1 MRPLLK
7 IGRPKTPSH
16 LTNNRK
22 ALLLKE
28 REQEEIQRKNRI
40 LYEKMAYMKP
50 SKLSHTNDACKDNY
64 HPEKILKAPSHGTL
78 NLKTRMKELSRID
91 KENEKIKD
99 KLISQ
104 KTHYPVQKILK
115 DAYKK
120 EEIKRNILFNSSKVL
135 WNH

>member
-1 MRPLLK
+1 M
-7 IGRPKTPSH
+7 
-16 LTNNRK
+16 
-22 ALLLKE
+22 
-28 REQEEIQRKNRI
+28 
-40 LYEKMAYMKP
+40 
-50 SKLSHTNDACKDNY
+50 
-64 HPEKILKAPSHGTL
+64 KAPSHGTL
-78 NLKTRMKELSRID
+78 NLKSRMKELSRID

-135 WNH
+135 WNHYIDRYERNNFFVGADLSTLNTSQQRIFVVESPYTNYASESKFL